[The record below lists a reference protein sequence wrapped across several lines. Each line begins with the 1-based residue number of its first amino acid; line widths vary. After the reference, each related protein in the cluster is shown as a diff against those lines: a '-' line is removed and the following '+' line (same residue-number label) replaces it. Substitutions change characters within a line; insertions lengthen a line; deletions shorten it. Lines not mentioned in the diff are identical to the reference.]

1 MSAISDKPVDTG
13 PIGHLTGS
21 TLLDIAVYLA
31 SLLPFLAVLFY
42 LFRVAQKGGLAGLVN
57 RTAEAV
63 FDIASSLIGV
73 SSPNS
78 QPDNLQRDIDQI
90 KRLIERDSKSSLSIS
105 KDAENKIVSLFEDAV
120 SAGLNDEIKLAI
132 EAVVA
137 RGINDDER
145 LKTNQD
151 ITRVCDRLAQASKDA
166 SVRGFFNLAI
176 GFGFASAS
184 LAILKSAVDLF
195 TASDLVRLTTP
206 QVLYLMS
213 IRVSLALIIT
223 LIAYFFLTL
232 YKRSLDDVRFYQN
245 EITSVSLCG
254 TSLTI
259 ANSSTSDETKRAIS
273 LAILQRTSTD
283 FAKDAPS
290 TNSTIAEI
298 ILSKIV
304 DKIPDI
310 ATK

>member
-166 SVRGFFNLAI
+166 SVRGF
-176 GFGFASAS
+176 
-184 LAILKSAVDLF
+184 
-195 TASDLVRLTTP
+195 LTS
-206 QVLYLMS
+206 QLD
-213 IRVSLALIIT
+213 LALQ
-223 LIAYFFLTL
+223 A
-232 YKRSLDDVRFYQN
+232 RR
-245 EITSVSLCG
+245 
-254 TSLTI
+254 
-259 ANSSTSDETKRAIS
+259 
-273 LAILQRTSTD
+273 
-283 FAKDAPS
+283 
-290 TNSTIAEI
+290 
-298 ILSKIV
+298 
-304 DKIPDI
+304 
-310 ATK
+310 